1 MTFGITSISMDYDPR
16 NELLRSKR
24 SGEVVHLILRWRLM
38 QLGRYSAEQC
48 LRPANYSP
56 ASLQAQLKDMRD
68 APTEYHD
75 GLTALGQAAGWLVVS
90 SDVSSD
96 NRE

>member
-1 MTFGITSISMDYDPR
+1 
-16 NELLRSKR
+16 
-24 SGEVVHLILRWRLM
+24 M
-38 QLGRYSAEQC
+38 QLGRYSAEQW

-56 ASLQAQLKDMRD
+56 ASPQARLTGMRD

-75 GLTALGQAAGWLVVS
+75 WLTALGQAAGWLVVS
-90 SDVSSD
+90 SDVCSD

>member
-1 MTFGITSISMDYDPR
+1 MEVNAIRSIFGGAMSPPCK
-16 NELLRSKR
+16 LFP
-24 SGEVVHLILRWRLM
+24 GV
-38 QLGRYSAEQC
+38 
-48 LRPANYSP
+48 PA
-56 ASLQAQLKDMRD
+56 ARLKDMRD

>member
-1 MTFGITSISMDYDPR
+1 
-16 NELLRSKR
+16 
-24 SGEVVHLILRWRLM
+24 M

-56 ASLQAQLKDMRD
+56 ASLQARLKDMRD

>member
-1 MTFGITSISMDYDPR
+1 
-16 NELLRSKR
+16 
-24 SGEVVHLILRWRLM
+24 
-38 QLGRYSAEQC
+38 
-48 LRPANYSP
+48 
-56 ASLQAQLKDMRD
+56 MRD

>member
-1 MTFGITSISMDYDPR
+1 
-16 NELLRSKR
+16 
-24 SGEVVHLILRWRLM
+24 M
-38 QLGRYSAEQC
+38 QLARYSKEHW
-48 LRPANYSP
+48 LRPANYSR
-56 ASLQAQLKDMRD
+56 ASPQARLKDMRD
-68 APTEYHD
+68 APTEYHG

>member
-56 ASLQAQLKDMRD
+56 ASLQTRLKDMRD